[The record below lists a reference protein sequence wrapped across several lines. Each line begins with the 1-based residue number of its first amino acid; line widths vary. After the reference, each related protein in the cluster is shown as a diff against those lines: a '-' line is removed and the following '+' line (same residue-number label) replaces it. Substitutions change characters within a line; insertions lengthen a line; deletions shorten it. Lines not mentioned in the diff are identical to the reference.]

1 MGVLIGWTGGAML
14 EAGLVRTAVLA
25 PPGFSTGT
33 ISEASL
39 ARRSLGADAA
49 CGDAVAAGTYAELSV
64 LAAASRF
71 AEDGVG

>member
-39 ARRSLGADAA
+39 ARRSFGAEAA
-49 CGDAVAAGTYAELSV
+49 CGDAVAAGAYAELSALV
-64 LAAASRF
+64 PTSRF
-71 AEDGVG
+71 AEDGAG